1 MTEPTHWRRDA
12 TLSLL
17 LLVLLTG
24 AAWWTRTWVLA
35 AAPVGFLFGFLLQ
48 KGDLCGASAFSEVIL
63 ARDGRKTFGLWV
75 AIVVSML
82 GFALIEALGWVRL
95 APKPMLWV
103 NYVVG
108 GSLFG
113 AGTVLA
119 GGCVSGCLF
128 KAGAGNLNSM
138 AALTGIPL
146 GIAAVEYGVLNA
158 FHRSMTTHVV
168 TSGTGGPVT
177 LASVTGLP
185 YWGLAIGI
193 AGATVVGVVVHR
205 HRRPSPARTT
215 QSQPARRLLTGP
227 WKPWQAG
234 LAIGLLAVPA
244 YLSSAATGRN
254 YPLGVT
260 HGVLQAYQAVTDNQ
274 TVHVWKPAPPAAAAR
289 PSPPPST
296 APAPAAASPVTAP
309 AAPKPSQPPAPR
321 PRPVNWWLVSVVVG
335 MVPGAWV
342 AARLSGVARLAQ
354 RDPAETVTAFFGG
367 ILVGAGAA
375 FATGCVV
382 GNILSGWALMSVG
395 MFVFGAVTILAN
407 WITTYLYLMRG
418 TFDRATLRAVLFR

>member
-1 MTEPTHWRRDA
+1 MTDSRPWRRDA
-12 TLSLL
+12 ILSLL
-17 LLVLLTG
+17 PLALLIA
-24 AAWWTRTWVLA
+24 AAWWTRIWVLTA
-35 AAPVGFLFGFLLQ
+35 VPVGFLFGFLLQ

-63 ARDGRKTFGLWV
+63 ARDWRKTFGLWV
-75 AIVVSML
+75 AIAVSMV
-82 GFALIEALGWVRL
+82 GFAVIAELGWVRL

-108 GSLFG
+108 GVLFG
-113 AGTVLA
+113 TGTVLA
-119 GGCVSGCLF
+119 GGCISGCLF

-138 AALTGIPL
+138 AALIGMPL

-158 FHRSMTTHVV
+158 FHRSMMTHVV
-168 TSGTGGPVT
+168 TSGNGGPVT
-177 LASVTGLP
+177 LTSVTGLP
-185 YWGLAIGI
+185 YWVLAIGI
-193 AGATVVGVVVHR
+193 AGATAAGVLVHR
-205 HRRPSPARTT
+205 VRRPSPARAA
-215 QSQPARRLLTGP
+215 QDHPARRLLTGP

-234 LAIGLLAVPA
+234 LAIGLLTAPA

-289 PSPPPST
+289 PAPPPS
-296 APAPAAASPVTAP
+296 AAPAATSPAAAP
-309 AAPKPSQPPAPR
+309 AAPGPSPAPSPR
-321 PRPVNWWLVSVVVG
+321 PRPVNWWLVSVVIG

-342 AARLSGVARLAQ
+342 AARLSGVARLAK
-354 RDPAETVTAFFGG
+354 RDPAETVTAFSGG

-382 GNILSGWALMSVG
+382 GNILSGWALMSIG

-407 WITTYLYLMRG
+407 WITTYIYLMGG
-418 TFDRATLRAVLFR
+418 TFDRATLRAVLSR

>member
-1 MTEPTHWRRDA
+1 MFW
-12 TLSLL
+12 L
-17 LLVLLTG
+17 
-24 AAWWTRTWVLA
+24 
-35 AAPVGFLFGFLLQ
+35 
-48 KGDLCGASAFSEVIL
+48 
-63 ARDGRKTFGLWV
+63 
-75 AIVVSML
+75 
-82 GFALIEALGWVRL
+82 
-95 APKPMLWV
+95 

-108 GSLFG
+108 GALFG
-113 AGTVLA
+113 VGTVLA
-119 GGCVSGCLF
+119 GGCISGCLF

-146 GIAAVEYGVLNA
+146 GTGLVEYGALNPV
-158 FHRSMTTHVV
+158 HRAMMTHVV
-168 TSGTGGPVT
+168 KSSGGGPVT
-177 LASVTGLP
+177 LSSLTGLP
-185 YWGLAIGI
+185 YWVLAVGF
-193 AGATVVGVVVHR
+193 AVATVVGVLVR
-205 HRRPSPARTT
+205 RARRPSSAREAT
-215 QSQPARRLLTGP
+215 QPVRRLLTGS

-260 HGVLQAYQAVTDNQ
+260 HGVLQVYELLTDNHLA
-274 TVHVWKPAPPAAAAR
+274 HVWR
-289 PSPPPST
+289 
-296 APAPAAASPVTAP
+296 PAPAAAATR
-309 AAPKPSQPPAPR
+309 PAPPPSASPAPNPVPST
-321 PRPVNWWLVSVVVG
+321 PRKPINWWLVGVVVS

-342 AARLSGVARLAQ
+342 AARLSGVARLAR

-395 MFVFGAVTILAN
+395 LFVFGVVTILAN
-407 WITTYLYLMRG
+407 WITTYVHLMGG